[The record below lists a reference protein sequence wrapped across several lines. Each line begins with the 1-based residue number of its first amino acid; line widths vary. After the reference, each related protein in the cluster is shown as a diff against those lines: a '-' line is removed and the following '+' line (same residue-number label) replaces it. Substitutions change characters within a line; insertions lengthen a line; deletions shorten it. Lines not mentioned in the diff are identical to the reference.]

1 MDRLFGLDTPK
12 SPEGLSLLRSF
23 FDTVSPAIAEQALQD
38 AEIPFLK
45 KERGTAQA
53 VRLITGFQSFG
64 TDLFVRPEDLARA
77 SELMEALFDA
87 PAEEDA
93 Q

>member
-12 SPEGLSLLRSF
+12 NPEGLSLLRSF
-23 FDTVSPAIAEQALQD
+23 FDSVSQSIAEQALHD

-53 VRLITGFQSFG
+53 VRLITGFQSLG
-64 TDLFVRPEDLARA
+64 ADIFVRPEDLARA
-77 SELMEALFDA
+77 SDVMAALFDA
-87 PAEEDA
+87 PTEEEI